1 MALLSIVLPAYNEEE
16 NIANTAAVLARLLEE
31 YKIDYELIFI
41 SDGSR
46 DGTFSEISRAA
57 GENSRIRGA
66 EFSRN
71 FGKEAAI
78 FAGLQMA
85 AGNAVIVMDCDL
97 QHPPQVIPQMWQ
109 KWRNGAEVVEGI
121 KLNRGKESLAHRF
134 SAGLFYRVMS
144 SLINMDMKSSSD
156 FKLLDRK
163 VVDVLLTLPERN
175 TFFRA
180 LSFWV
185 GFRTESVSYEV
196 QERQYG
202 KSKWSFFSLMK
213 YAVTNATSFS
223 TLPLQLVTVMGIV
236 SILFSVI
243 LFIQTLVKYLS
254 GTAVEGFT
262 TVIFLILIIG
272 GFLMLSLG
280 IIGHYIARIYEE
292 VKGRPKY
299 IVSRRT
305 AAGEGK
311 GAEEA
316 AIPDGVGGEE
326 QQVSEEGSLYN
337 RLGQQE

>member
-16 NIANTAAVLARLLEE
+16 NIANTAGVLSGLLEE
-31 YKIDYELIFI
+31 HGIDYELIFV

-46 DGTFSEISRAA
+46 DGTFTEIRRAA
-57 GENSRIRGA
+57 EKNPRIRGA

-78 FAGLQMA
+78 FAGLGMTK
-85 AGNAVIVMDCDL
+85 GNAVIVMDCDL
-97 QHPPQVIPQMWQ
+97 QHPPQIIPQMWKLWQ
-109 KWRNGAEVVEGI
+109 DGAEVVEGI
-121 KLNRGKESLAHRF
+121 KISRGKESLAHKL
-134 SAGLFYRVMS
+134 SAGLFYKIMS
-144 SLINMDMKSSSD
+144 RLINMDMNASSD

-223 TLPLQLVTVMGIV
+223 TLPLQLVTVMGVIA
-236 SILFSVI
+236 ILFSVV

-262 TVIFLILIIG
+262 TVILLILIIG

-299 IVSRRT
+299 IVSRTTWET
-305 AAGEGK
+305 ASDR
-311 GAEEA
+311 AETDKIKE
-316 AIPDGVGGEE
+316 
-326 QQVSEEGSLYN
+326 
-337 RLGQQE
+337 